1 MFKYLQTKWKVSGLR
16 LLLIIVTFAVGGSL
30 WGYGSKKLIGLT
42 NIDKG
47 FLWILVYVATVS
59 ILWPIAVL
67 LTSIPLGQFFF
78 LRDIFAVFMKKLVAK
93 RKYDNKNPKTL

>member
-16 LLLIIVTFAVGGSL
+16 LLLIIITFAVGGSL
-30 WGYGSKKLIGLT
+30 CGYGSKKLIGLT

-78 LRDIFAVFMKKLVAK
+78 FKRYLCSIYEKISGKKK
-93 RKYDNKNPKTL
+93 I